1 MSKIILGLD
10 IEKRRATAISVQD
23 LLTEYGCFIKTRI
36 GLHEVSDDRKFCSE
50 NGLVILELIR
60 EAGTEGEELEKR
72 LGLIDGV
79 SVKKMEF

>member
-10 IEKRRATAISVQD
+10 IEKRRNVAVSVQD

-36 GLHEVSDDRKFCSE
+36 GLHEVSDDRSVCSE

-60 EAGTEGEELEKR
+60 DAGQEGDELENK
-72 LGLIDGV
+72 LGSIDGV
-79 SVKKMEF
+79 SVKKMIF